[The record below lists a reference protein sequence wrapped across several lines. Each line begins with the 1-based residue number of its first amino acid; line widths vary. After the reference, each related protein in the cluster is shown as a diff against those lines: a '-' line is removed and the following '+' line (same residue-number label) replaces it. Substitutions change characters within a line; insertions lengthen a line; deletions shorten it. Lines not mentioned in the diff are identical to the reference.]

1 MNSIKHYLLPF
12 SILLSSLFF
21 TLLGAYW
28 NQEHYHE
35 TQSYSAK
42 NPPLALAMMGLHDG
56 LLFQELDSAPVDDE
70 VFFAEASGLSMAD
83 EGSAVLE
90 APEVIE
96 TAATPPIEEALPES
110 DAELVKAPVT
120 LPETYSFTPVTE
132 DYFQDAVFIGDSRTV
147 GISEYSG
154 IENATFLCK
163 TSLSIYDYA
172 KPKITYKDK
181 KTSIQ
186 EVLQTETFGKIY
198 LMVGINECSYGTPES
213 FYELYREVVEDIRR
227 LQPEA
232 LIFIESN
239 LLVTQ
244 SKSDSNQGV
253 TNESISSRNELIA
266 TLANQKDTFY
276 IDINQSSLCE
286 DGALIPEFTW
296 DQIHIKAQYYT
307 VWKDFLLE
315 HGIIRNHLDTNI
327 EMAKG

>member
-1 MNSIKHYLLPF
+1 MNSIKHYILTF
-12 SILLSSLFF
+12 CILLSSLLFS
-21 TLLGAYW
+21 LLGIYW
-28 NQEHYHE
+28 NQVHYHE
-35 TQSYSAK
+35 AESYSAK
-42 NPPLALAMMGLHDG
+42 NPPLTTAMMGIHDG
-56 LLFQELDSAPVDDE
+56 LLFQESDTSPQGNDSLLS
-70 VFFAEASGLSMAD
+70 EATATNIT
-83 EGSAVLE
+83 E
-90 APEVIE
+90 E
-96 TAATPPIEEALPES
+96 TATTDSSLPLDISNSKTNVLPETDIAITNDLTS
-110 DAELVKAPVT
+110 V
-120 LPETYSFTPVTE
+120 PETYSFTQVTD

-163 TSLSIYDYA
+163 TSLSIYDYT
-172 KPKITYKDK
+172 KQKITYKDK

-186 EVLQTETFGKIY
+186 EVLQTESFGKVY

-213 FYELYREVVEDIRR
+213 FYELYREVVEDIRK

-244 SKSDSNQGV
+244 SKSDSNEGI
-253 TNESISSRNELIA
+253 TNESISSRNDLIA

-286 DGALIPEFTW
+286 NGALIPEFTW

-307 VWKDFLLE
+307 VWKDFLLD
-315 HGIIRNHLDTNI
+315 HGIVKNHTDTNL

>member
-1 MNSIKHYLLPF
+1 MNSNKHYILTF
-12 SILLSSLFF
+12 SILLSSLLL
-21 TLLGAYW
+21 TLLGIYW
-28 NQEHYHE
+28 NQVHYHDAE
-35 TQSYSAK
+35 NYSAK
-42 NPPLALAMMGLHDG
+42 NPPLATAMMGLHDG
-56 LLFQELDSAPVDDE
+56 LLLQEFDSTQQENDILLTE
-70 VFFAEASGLSMAD
+70 VPPTNAMEKEEEKEETTAQTESSEVPENSSDMDVFN
-83 EGSAVLE
+83 AV
-90 APEVIE
+90 
-96 TAATPPIEEALPES
+96 S
-110 DAELVKAPVT
+110 
-120 LPETYSFTPVTE
+120 ETYSFTPVTE

-163 TSLSIYDYA
+163 TSLSIYDYT

-213 FYELYREVVEDIRR
+213 FYELYREVVEDIRK
-227 LQPEA
+227 LQPQA
-232 LIFIESN
+232 LIFIEGN

-244 SKSDSNQGV
+244 SKSDSSQGV
-253 TNESISSRNELIA
+253 TNENISSRNDLIA

-286 DGALIPEFTW
+286 NGALIPEFTW

-307 VWKDFLLE
+307 VWKDFLLQ
-315 HGIIRNHLDTNI
+315 HGIVKNSIDTNI

>member
-1 MNSIKHYLLPF
+1 MNSIKHYILTF
-12 SILLSSLFF
+12 CILLSSLLFS
-21 TLLGAYW
+21 LLGIYW
-28 NQEHYHE
+28 NQVHYHE
-35 TQSYSAK
+35 AESYSAK
-42 NPPLALAMMGLHDG
+42 NPPLTTAMMGIHDG
-56 LLFQELDSAPVDDE
+56 LLFQESDTSPQGNDSLLS
-70 VFFAEASGLSMAD
+70 EATATNIT
-83 EGSAVLE
+83 E
-90 APEVIE
+90 E
-96 TAATPPIEEALPES
+96 TATTDSSLPLDISNSKTNVLPETDIAITNDLTS
-110 DAELVKAPVT
+110 V
-120 LPETYSFTPVTE
+120 PETYSFTQVTD

-147 GISEYSG
+147 GISEYPG

-163 TSLSIYDYA
+163 TSLSIYDYT

-186 EVLQTETFGKIY
+186 EVLQTESFGKVY

-213 FYELYREVVEDIRR
+213 FYELYREVVEDIRK

-244 SKSDSNQGV
+244 SKSDSNEGI
-253 TNESISSRNELIA
+253 TNESISSRNDLIA

-286 DGALIPEFTW
+286 NGALIPEFTW

-307 VWKDFLLE
+307 VWKDFLLD
-315 HGIIRNHLDTNI
+315 HGIVKNHTDTNL

>member
-1 MNSIKHYLLPF
+1 MNSIKHYILTF
-12 SILLSSLFF
+12 CILLSSLLFS
-21 TLLGAYW
+21 LLGIYW
-28 NQEHYHE
+28 NQVHYHE
-35 TQSYSAK
+35 AESYSAK
-42 NPPLALAMMGLHDG
+42 NPPITTAMMGIHDG
-56 LLFQELDSAPVDDE
+56 LLFQESDTSPQGNDSLLS
-70 VFFAEASGLSMAD
+70 EATATNIT
-83 EGSAVLE
+83 E
-90 APEVIE
+90 E
-96 TAATPPIEEALPES
+96 TATTDSSLPLDISNSKTNVLPETDIAITNDLTS
-110 DAELVKAPVT
+110 V
-120 LPETYSFTPVTE
+120 PETYSFTQVTD

-163 TSLSIYDYA
+163 TSLSIYDYT

-186 EVLQTETFGKIY
+186 EVLQTESFGKVY

-213 FYELYREVVEDIRR
+213 FYELYREVVEDIRK

-244 SKSDSNQGV
+244 SKSDSNEGI
-253 TNESISSRNELIA
+253 TNESISSRNDLIA

-286 DGALIPEFTW
+286 NGALIPEFTW

-307 VWKDFLLE
+307 VWKDFLLD
-315 HGIIRNHLDTNI
+315 HGIVKNHTDTNL

>member
-21 TLLGAYW
+21 TLIGAYW
-28 NQEHYHE
+28 NQEHYHQTE
-35 TQSYSAK
+35 SYSVEK
-42 NPPLALAMMGLHDG
+42 PPLALAMMGLHDG
-56 LLFQELDSAPVDDE
+56 LLFQEFTSESEPKADE
-70 VFFAEASGLSMAD
+70 LLLAEASTAIAID
-83 EGSAVLE
+83 EVP
-90 APEVIE
+90 APTME
-96 TAATPPIEEALPES
+96 EEAVEAQTQISEDSTALSQVVE
-110 DAELVKAPVT
+110 ETV

-132 DYFQDAVFIGDSRTV
+132 DYFKDAVFIGDSRTV

-163 TSLSIYDYA
+163 TSLSIYDYT

-186 EVLQTETFGKIY
+186 EVLQNEKFGKIY

-213 FYELYREVVEDIRR
+213 FYELYREVVEDIRK

-232 LIFIESN
+232 LIFIEGN

-244 SKSDSNQGV
+244 SKSESNQGV
-253 TNESISSRNELIA
+253 TNENIASRNELIA

-276 IDINQSSLCE
+276 IDINQSSLCK

-315 HGIIRNHLDTNI
+315 HGIVKNHLDTNI
-327 EMAKG
+327 EIAKG

>member
-1 MNSIKHYLLPF
+1 MNSIKHYILTF
-12 SILLSSLFF
+12 CILLSSLLFS
-21 TLLGAYW
+21 LLGIYW
-28 NQEHYHE
+28 NQVHYHE
-35 TQSYSAK
+35 AESYSAK
-42 NPPLALAMMGLHDG
+42 NPPLTTAMMGIHDG
-56 LLFQELDSAPVDDE
+56 LLFQESDTSPQGNDSLLS
-70 VFFAEASGLSMAD
+70 EATATNIT
-83 EGSAVLE
+83 E
-90 APEVIE
+90 E
-96 TAATPPIEEALPES
+96 TATTDSSLPLAISNSKTNVLPETDIAITNDLTS
-110 DAELVKAPVT
+110 V
-120 LPETYSFTPVTE
+120 PETYSFTQVTD

-163 TSLSIYDYA
+163 TSLSIYDYT

-186 EVLQTETFGKIY
+186 EVLQTESFGKVY

-213 FYELYREVVEDIRR
+213 FYELYREVVEDIRK

-244 SKSDSNQGV
+244 SKSDSNEGI
-253 TNESISSRNELIA
+253 TNESISSRNDLIA

-286 DGALIPEFTW
+286 NGALIPEFTW

-307 VWKDFLLE
+307 VWKDFLLD
-315 HGIIRNHLDTNI
+315 HGIVKNHTDTNL

>member
-21 TLLGAYW
+21 TLIGAYW
-28 NQEHYHE
+28 NQEHYHQTE
-35 TQSYSAK
+35 SYSVEK
-42 NPPLALAMMGLHDG
+42 PPLALAMMGLHDG
-56 LLFQELDSAPVDDE
+56 LLFQEFTSESEPKADE
-70 VFFAEASGLSMAD
+70 LLLAEASTVVA
-83 EGSAVLE
+83 
-90 APEVIE
+90 
-96 TAATPPIEEALPES
+96 IEEVPAPTMEEEAVEAQTQISEDSTALSQVVE
-110 DAELVKAPVT
+110 ETV

-132 DYFQDAVFIGDSRTV
+132 DYFKDAVFIGDSRTV

-163 TSLSIYDYA
+163 TSLSIYDYT

-186 EVLQTETFGKIY
+186 EVLQNEKFGKIY

-213 FYELYREVVEDIRR
+213 FYELYREVVEDIRK

-232 LIFIESN
+232 LIFIEGN

-244 SKSDSNQGV
+244 SKSESNQGV
-253 TNESISSRNELIA
+253 TNENIASRNELIA

-276 IDINQSSLCE
+276 IDINQSSLCK

-315 HGIIRNHLDTNI
+315 HGIVKNHLDTNI
-327 EMAKG
+327 EIAKG

>member
-1 MNSIKHYLLPF
+1 MNSIKHYILTF
-12 SILLSSLFF
+12 CILLSSLLFS
-21 TLLGAYW
+21 LLGIYW
-28 NQEHYHE
+28 NQVHYHE
-35 TQSYSAK
+35 AESYSAK
-42 NPPLALAMMGLHDG
+42 NPPLTTAMMGIHDG
-56 LLFQELDSAPVDDE
+56 LLFQESDTSPQGNDSLLS
-70 VFFAEASGLSMAD
+70 EATATNIT
-83 EGSAVLE
+83 E
-90 APEVIE
+90 E
-96 TAATPPIEEALPES
+96 TATTDSSLPLDISNSKTNVLPETDIAITNDLTS
-110 DAELVKAPVT
+110 V
-120 LPETYSFTPVTE
+120 PETYSFTQVTD

-163 TSLSIYDYA
+163 TSLSIYDYT

-186 EVLQTETFGKIY
+186 EVLQTESFGKVY

-213 FYELYREVVEDIRR
+213 FYELYREVVEDIRK

-244 SKSDSNQGV
+244 SKSDSNEGI
-253 TNESISSRNELIA
+253 TNESISSRNDLIA

-286 DGALIPEFTW
+286 NGALIPEFTW

-307 VWKDFLLE
+307 VWKDFLLD
-315 HGIIRNHLDTNI
+315 HGIVKNHTDTNL

>member
-1 MNSIKHYLLPF
+1 MNSNKHYILTF
-12 SILLSSLFF
+12 SILLSSLLL
-21 TLLGAYW
+21 TLLGIYW
-28 NQEHYHE
+28 NQVHYHDAE
-35 TQSYSAK
+35 NYSAK
-42 NPPLALAMMGLHDG
+42 NPPLATAMMGLHDG
-56 LLFQELDSAPVDDE
+56 LLLQEFDSTQQENDILLTE
-70 VFFAEASGLSMAD
+70 VPTTNAMEKEEEKEETTAQTESSEVPENSSDMDVFN
-83 EGSAVLE
+83 AV
-90 APEVIE
+90 
-96 TAATPPIEEALPES
+96 S
-110 DAELVKAPVT
+110 
-120 LPETYSFTPVTE
+120 ETYSFTPVTE

-163 TSLSIYDYA
+163 TSLSIYDYT

-213 FYELYREVVEDIRR
+213 FYELYREVVEDIRK
-227 LQPEA
+227 LQPQA
-232 LIFIESN
+232 LIFIEGN

-244 SKSDSNQGV
+244 SKSDSSQGV
-253 TNESISSRNELIA
+253 TNENISSRNDLIA

-286 DGALIPEFTW
+286 NGALIPEFTW

-307 VWKDFLLE
+307 VWKDFLLQ
-315 HGIIRNHLDTNI
+315 HGIVKNSIDTNI